1 MGNRIISISR
11 QFGSG
16 GHEVA
21 VKTADLLGIRVY
33 ERELIR
39 LACEYGELSE
49 KTLSPSDEKA
59 TNPYLFQTVHEGNHH
74 VLRGKPTSEVLFA
87 LQSHEIR
94 RIARHEECVFVG
106 RCADYVLRGE
116 DVRLLTVFVAAPDE
130 HRIQRKMAQE
140 KLTRDQA
147 IRLIRKM
154 DKQRRKYYESYTHK
168 AWGAPEGY
176 DLYLDT
182 GALST
187 AAAAAV
193 ISERVRKL
201 LKIKELSLE
210 RRLFFFAQVRSALR
224 HTCRV
229 MRPPFSFPRKK
240 TGVARPK
247 ERRSPLQAS
256 SSKSCNACRIG
267 CLPSSVS
274 KRLDYL
280 LSSLSL
286 CLRFVTLTQLRS
298 TSGFY
303 QFCFCMPRRHC
314 WRSPRYAHFR

>member
-59 TNPYLFQTVHEGNHH
+59 TNPYLFQTV
-74 VLRGKPTSEVLFA
+74 
-87 LQSHEIR
+87 QSHEIR

-187 AAAAAV
+187 ADAAAV
-193 ISERVRKL
+193 IAERFRKL
-201 LKIKELSLE
+201 
-210 RRLFFFAQVRSALR
+210 
-224 HTCRV
+224 
-229 MRPPFSFPRKK
+229 
-240 TGVARPK
+240 
-247 ERRSPLQAS
+247 
-256 SSKSCNACRIG
+256 
-267 CLPSSVS
+267 
-274 KRLDYL
+274 
-280 LSSLSL
+280 
-286 CLRFVTLTQLRS
+286 
-298 TSGFY
+298 
-303 QFCFCMPRRHC
+303 
-314 WRSPRYAHFR
+314 

>member
-1 MGNRIISISR
+1 MENRIISISR

-106 RCADYVLRGE
+106 RCADYVLRE
-116 DVRLLTVFVAAPDE
+116 ENVKLLTVFVSAPDE

-147 IRLIRKM
+147 VRLIRKM
-154 DKQRRKYYESYTHK
+154 DKQRRKYYESYTDRI
-168 AWGAPEGY
+168 WGHRRRPLPQAVK
-176 DLYLDT
+176 
-182 GALST
+182 ST
-187 AAAAAV
+187 AP
-193 ISERVRKL
+193 IKGGRTL
-201 LKIKELSLE
+201 LKK
-210 RRLFFFAQVRSALR
+210 
-224 HTCRV
+224 
-229 MRPPFSFPRKK
+229 SFPTLHPVKK
-240 TGVARPK
+240 R
-247 ERRSPLQAS
+247 QF
-256 SSKSCNACRIG
+256 SKHEDWRFIIKGSKNRYIG
-267 CLPSSVS
+267 NKIGSISLPNSDLFEIHGSIF
-274 KRLDYL
+274 KPHPYR
-280 LSSLSL
+280 
-286 CLRFVTLTQLRS
+286 C
-298 TSGFY
+298 
-303 QFCFCMPRRHC
+303 
-314 WRSPRYAHFR
+314 

>member
-1 MGNRIISISR
+1 MENRIISISR

-106 RCADYVLRGE
+106 RCADYVLRE
-116 DVRLLTVFVAAPDE
+116 ENVKLLTVFVSAPDE

-147 IRLIRKM
+147 VRLEDSVSVFKLPEVLRKLYRPHLGRAGRLRSLSRHRHSLH
-154 DKQRRKYYESYTHK
+154 RRCRSHRCRPLPQAVK
-168 AWGAPEGY
+168 
-176 DLYLDT
+176 
-182 GALST
+182 ST
-187 AAAAAV
+187 AP
-193 ISERVRKL
+193 IKGGRTL
-201 LKIKELSLE
+201 LKK
-210 RRLFFFAQVRSALR
+210 
-224 HTCRV
+224 
-229 MRPPFSFPRKK
+229 SFPTLQLVKK
-240 TGVARPK
+240 R
-247 ERRSPLQAS
+247 QF
-256 SSKSCNACRIG
+256 SKQE
-267 CLPSSVS
+267 
-274 KRLDYL
+274 DW
-280 LSSLSL
+280 
-286 CLRFVTLTQLRS
+286 RFILFLN
-298 TSGFY
+298 
-303 QFCFCMPRRHC
+303 
-314 WRSPRYAHFR
+314 

>member
-147 IRLIRKM
+147 IRLIRKAHATIAGVGVLI
-154 DKQRRKYYESYTHK
+154 EK
-168 AWGAPEGY
+168 AFQPGHE
-176 DLYLDT
+176 
-182 GALST
+182 
-187 AAAAAV
+187 
-193 ISERVRKL
+193 KL
-201 LKIKELSLE
+201 VSQGFDVYPLSLI
-210 RRLFFFAQVRSALR
+210 
-224 HTCRV
+224 H
-229 MRPPFSFPRKK
+229 
-240 TGVARPK
+240 
-247 ERRSPLQAS
+247 
-256 SSKSCNACRIG
+256 I
-267 CLPSSVS
+267 
-274 KRLDYL
+274 
-280 LSSLSL
+280 
-286 CLRFVTLTQLRS
+286 
-298 TSGFY
+298 
-303 QFCFCMPRRHC
+303 
-314 WRSPRYAHFR
+314 

>member
-16 GHEVA
+16 GHEIS
-21 VKTADLLGIRVY
+21 VKTADLLRLRVY
-33 ERELIR
+33 EKEL
-39 LACEYGELSE
+39 
-49 KTLSPSDEKA
+49 
-59 TNPYLFQTVHEGNHH
+59 VHG
-74 VLRGKPTSEVLFA
+74 LRGKPTSEVLFA

-187 AAAAAV
+187 ADAAAV
-193 ISERVRKL
+193 IAERFRKL
-201 LKIKELSLE
+201 
-210 RRLFFFAQVRSALR
+210 
-224 HTCRV
+224 
-229 MRPPFSFPRKK
+229 
-240 TGVARPK
+240 
-247 ERRSPLQAS
+247 
-256 SSKSCNACRIG
+256 
-267 CLPSSVS
+267 
-274 KRLDYL
+274 
-280 LSSLSL
+280 
-286 CLRFVTLTQLRS
+286 
-298 TSGFY
+298 
-303 QFCFCMPRRHC
+303 
-314 WRSPRYAHFR
+314 